1 MFSQYSK
8 PNLFGSGVHR
18 LQRYTLETNWQ
29 GPLDLEFYCF
39 VRHFLFL
46 FIFPSTFRADVQ
58 AKIAQI
64 SHHSLLGQNCKNLAL
79 SSFWQKSQAPNGAI
93 FKKDSDATL
102 HIFLAHYKI
111 RHKFSFACFGGTS
124 CENLSNSSLCCKNLV
139 YPSKYKMARER
150 SPTEDVMVV
159 IVVRWFTHDVYN
171 LLRSRRS

>member
-1 MFSQYSK
+1 VFSQYSK

-29 GPLDLEFYCF
+29 GTLDLEFYCF
-39 VRHFLFL
+39 VRRFLFP
-46 FIFPSTFRADVQ
+46 FIFSFTFLCRRT
-58 AKIAQI
+58 
-64 SHHSLLGQNCKNLAL
+64 GQNCKNLAL
-79 SSFWQKSQAPNGAI
+79 SPFWQKSQAPNGAI
-93 FKKDSDATL
+93 FKKKDSDATL

>member
-29 GPLDLEFYCF
+29 GTLDLEFYCF
-39 VRHFLFL
+39 VRHFLFS
-46 FIFPSTFRADVQ
+46 FVFSFT
-58 AKIAQI
+58 
-64 SHHSLLGQNCKNLAL
+64 LLCRRTGQNCKNSHYSL
-79 SSFWQKSQAPNGAI
+79 SGKNLKRPTGLFQK
-93 FKKDSDATL
+93 KESDATL

-111 RHKFSFACFGGTS
+111 RHNFSFACFGGTS

>member
-29 GPLDLEFYCF
+29 GQLDLEFYCF
-39 VRHFLFL
+39 VRHFLFSVY
-46 FIFPSTFRADVQ
+46 FSIYFPCRRT
-58 AKIAQI
+58 
-64 SHHSLLGQNCKNLAL
+64 GQNCKNLA
-79 SSFWQKSQAPNGAI
+79 SFSFWQKSQAPNGAI
-93 FKKDSDATL
+93 FKKKDSDATL
-102 HIFLAHYKI
+102 HIFLAHYKV

>member
-29 GPLDLEFYCF
+29 GTLDLEFYCF

-46 FIFPSTFRADVQ
+46 FIFSIYFSCRRT
-58 AKIAQI
+58 
-64 SHHSLLGQNCKNLAL
+64 GQNCKNLA
-79 SSFWQKSQAPNGAI
+79 SFSFWQKSQAPNGSI
-93 FKKDSDATL
+93 FKKRQRRNPPYFSRT
-102 HIFLAHYKI
+102 HKI